1 LLERYKPI
9 KREKMRDT
17 EISAQA
23 KKDLDIV
30 TVLKNEF
37 ASNREKQKAFN
48 DLYARYQ
55 KQIGIYFAKQV
66 RDADSAEDLKMV
78 TFEKVHE
85 KIASYDSNSSVFSTW
100 MYTIAKNV
108 LIDHKRK
115 DKFEVLSIDVLAVKV
130 SENHDGMEFQIAGYG
145 LSPEQE
151 MVRDEN
157 IALIRRAIE
166 SITNEKIRKIMNY
179 RFIDE
184 LSFKE
189 IAELEGVSEDSST
202 LRVHSKRGLKI
213 LAELLS

>member
-1 LLERYKPI
+1 M
-9 KREKMRDT
+9 REA

-23 KKDLDIV
+23 QKDLDIV
-30 TVLKNEF
+30 TVLKSEV
-37 ASNREKQKAFN
+37 ASNRDKQKAFN
-48 DLYARYQ
+48 ELYSRYQ
-55 KQIGIYFAKQV
+55 KQMEIYFLKQV
-66 RDADSAEDLKMV
+66 KDADSAEDLKMV

-85 KIASYDSNSSVFSTW
+85 KIASYDSNVSVFSTW
-100 MYTIAKNV
+100 MYTIARNV

-130 SENHDGMEFQIAGYG
+130 SENHDGMEFQIVGSG

-157 IALIRRAIE
+157 IKSIRKAIE
-166 SITNEKIRKIMNY
+166 SISNDKIRRIMTY

-189 IAELEGVSEDSST
+189 IAQLEGVSEDCST
-202 LRVHSKRGLKI
+202 LRVHSKRGQAI

>member
-1 LLERYKPI
+1 M
-9 KREKMRDT
+9 REA

-23 KKDLDIV
+23 QKDSNIIA
-30 TVLKNEF
+30 VLKNEL
-37 ASNREKQKAFN
+37 ASNREKQNAFSE
-48 DLYARYQ
+48 LYTRYQ
-55 KQIGIYFAKQV
+55 KQVGIYFLKQV
-66 RDADSAEDLKMV
+66 KDVDSAEDLKMI

-85 KIASYDSNSSVFSTW
+85 KIALYDSTSAVFSTW

-130 SENHDGMEFQIAGYG
+130 SENHDGMEFQIAGSG

-151 MVRDEN
+151 IVREEN
-157 IALIRRAIE
+157 IASIRKAIE
-166 SITNEKIRKIMNY
+166 SISNEKIRRIMTY

-189 IAELEGVSEDSST
+189 IAELEGVSEDCST
-202 LRVHSKRGLKI
+202 LRVHSKRGQAM
-213 LAELLS
+213 LAELLSA

>member
-1 LLERYKPI
+1 
-9 KREKMRDT
+9 MRDT

>member
-1 LLERYKPI
+1 M
-9 KREKMRDT
+9 REVV
-17 EISAQA
+17 ISEQAQ
-23 KKDLDIV
+23 KDSDIIA
-30 TVLKNEF
+30 VLKSET
-37 ASNREKQKAFN
+37 ASSRDKQKAFN
-48 DLYARYQ
+48 DLYSRYQ
-55 KQIGIYFAKQV
+55 KQIGIYFSKQV
-66 RDADSAEDLKMV
+66 KDADSAEDLKMI

-85 KIASYDSNSSVFSTW
+85 KIELYSPEFGVFSTW
-100 MYTIAKNV
+100 MYKIAKNV

-130 SENHDGMEFQIAGYG
+130 SENHDGMEFQIAGSG

-157 IALIRRAIE
+157 IKLIRKAIN
-166 SITNEKIRKIMNY
+166 SIKNDKIRRIITY

-189 IAELEGVSEDSST
+189 IAELEGVSEDCST
-202 LRVHSKRGLKI
+202 LRVHSKRGQKI

>member
-1 LLERYKPI
+1 M
-9 KREKMRDT
+9 REV
-17 EISAQA
+17 EISVQAQ
-23 KKDLDIV
+23 KDLDIV
-30 TVLKNEF
+30 AVLKSEV
-37 ASNREKQKAFN
+37 ASNRDKQKAFN
-48 DLYARYQ
+48 ELYARYQ
-55 KQIGIYFAKQV
+55 KQMGIYFAKQV
-66 RDADSAEDLKMV
+66 KDADSAEDLKMV

-130 SENHDGMEFQIAGYG
+130 SENHDGMEFQIAGNG

-157 IALIRRAIE
+157 IKSIRKAIE
-166 SITNEKIRKIMNY
+166 SISNEKIRRIMTY

-189 IAELEGVSEDSST
+189 IAQLEGVSEDCST
-202 LRVHSKRGLKI
+202 LRVHSKRGQAI
-213 LAELLS
+213 LVELLS

>member
-1 LLERYKPI
+1 
-9 KREKMRDT
+9 MRDT
-17 EISAQA
+17 EISVQAQ
-23 KKDLDIV
+23 KDLDIV
-30 TVLKNEF
+30 TVLKNEL
-37 ASNREKQKAFN
+37 ASNRDKQKAFN

-55 KQIGIYFAKQV
+55 KQMGIYFAKQV
-66 RDADSAEDLKMV
+66 KDADSAEDLKMV

-85 KIASYDSNSSVFSTW
+85 KITSYDSNVSVFSTW
-100 MYTIAKNV
+100 MYTIARNV

-130 SENHDGMEFQIAGYG
+130 SENHDGMEFQIAGSG

-157 IALIRRAIE
+157 IASIRKAIE
-166 SITNEKIRKIMNY
+166 SISNDKIRRIMTY

-189 IAELEGVSEDSST
+189 IAQLEGVSENCST
-202 LRVHSKRGLKI
+202 LRVHSKRGQAI

>member
-1 LLERYKPI
+1 M
-9 KREKMRDT
+9 REA

-23 KKDLDIV
+23 QKDLNIV
-30 TVLKNEF
+30 AVLKSEI
-37 ASNREKQKAFN
+37 ASNRDKQKAFN
-48 DLYARYQ
+48 ELYARYQ
-55 KQIGIYFAKQV
+55 KQMGIYFSKQV
-66 RDADSAEDLKMV
+66 KDVDSAEDLKMV

-85 KIASYDSNSSVFSTW
+85 KIASYDSNSGVFSTW
-100 MYTIAKNV
+100 MYTIARNV

-115 DKFEVLSIDVLAVKV
+115 DKFEVLSIDTLAVKV

-157 IALIRRAIE
+157 IVSIRKAID
-166 SITNEKIRKIMNY
+166 SIANEKIRRIMTY

-189 IAELEGVSEDSST
+189 IAELEGVSEDCST
-202 LRVHSKRGLKI
+202 LRVHSRRGQAM
-213 LAELLS
+213 LAELLTA

>member
-1 LLERYKPI
+1 LLERYKSI
-9 KREKMRDT
+9 KREKMREV
-17 EISAQA
+17 EISVQAQ
-23 KKDLDIV
+23 KDLDIV
-30 TVLKNEF
+30 AVLKSEV
-37 ASNREKQKAFN
+37 ASNRDKQKAFN
-48 DLYARYQ
+48 ELYTRYQ
-55 KQIGIYFAKQV
+55 KQMGIYFAKQV
-66 RDADSAEDLKMV
+66 KDADSAEDMKMV

-130 SENHDGMEFQIAGYG
+130 SENHDGMEFQIAGNG

-157 IALIRRAIE
+157 IKSIRKAIE
-166 SITNEKIRKIMNY
+166 SISNEKIRRIMTY

-189 IAELEGVSEDSST
+189 IAQLEGVSEDCST
-202 LRVHSKRGLKI
+202 LRVHSKRGQAI
-213 LAELLS
+213 LVELLS

>member
-1 LLERYKPI
+1 M
-9 KREKMRDT
+9 REV

-23 KKDLDIV
+23 QKDLDII
-30 TVLKNEF
+30 TVLKSEV
-37 ASNREKQKAFN
+37 ASNRDKQKAFN

-55 KQIGIYFAKQV
+55 KQMGIYFAKQV
-66 RDADSAEDLKMV
+66 KDADSAEDMKMV

-85 KIASYDSNSSVFSTW
+85 KIASYDSNASVFSTW

-108 LIDHKRK
+108 LIDSKRK

-130 SENHDGMEFQIAGYG
+130 SENHDGMEFQIAGNG

-157 IALIRRAIE
+157 IKSIRKAIE
-166 SITNEKIRKIMNY
+166 SISNEKIRRIMTY

-189 IAELEGVSEDSST
+189 IAQLEGVSEDCST
-202 LRVHSKRGLKI
+202 LRVHSKRGQAI
-213 LAELLS
+213 IAELLS

>member
-1 LLERYKPI
+1 
-9 KREKMRDT
+9 MRDT
-17 EISAQA
+17 EISVQAQ
-23 KKDLDIV
+23 KDLDIV
-30 TVLKNEF
+30 TVLKNEL
-37 ASNREKQKAFN
+37 ASNRDKQKAFN

-55 KQIGIYFAKQV
+55 KQMGIYFAKQV
-66 RDADSAEDLKMV
+66 KDADSAEDLKMV

-85 KIASYDSNSSVFSTW
+85 KITSYDSNVSVFSTW
-100 MYTIAKNV
+100 MYTIARNV

-130 SENHDGMEFQIAGYG
+130 SENHDGMEFQIAGSG

-157 IALIRRAIE
+157 IASIRKAIE
-166 SITNEKIRKIMNY
+166 SISNDKIRRIMTY

-189 IAELEGVSEDSST
+189 IAQLEGVSEDCST
-202 LRVHSKRGLKI
+202 LRVHSKRGQAI

>member
-1 LLERYKPI
+1 M
-9 KREKMRDT
+9 REA

-23 KKDLDIV
+23 QKDLNIV
-30 TVLKNEF
+30 AVLKSEI
-37 ASNREKQKAFN
+37 ASNRDKQKAFN
-48 DLYARYQ
+48 ELYARYQ
-55 KQIGIYFAKQV
+55 KQMGIYFSKQV
-66 RDADSAEDLKMV
+66 RDVDSAEDLKMV

-85 KIASYDSNSSVFSTW
+85 KIASYDSNSGVFSTW
-100 MYTIAKNV
+100 MYTIARNV

-115 DKFEVLSIDVLAVKV
+115 DKFEVLSIDTLAVKV

-157 IALIRRAIE
+157 IVSIRKAID
-166 SITNEKIRKIMNY
+166 SIANEKIRRIMTY

-189 IAELEGVSEDSST
+189 IAELEGVSEDCST
-202 LRVHSKRGLKI
+202 LRVHSKRGQAM
-213 LAELLS
+213 LAELLTA